1 MTGDASTK
9 TDLRR
14 EVGTYAA
21 RRGVFS
27 VVEVPPLQYLAV
39 DGRGDPDT
47 AQAYPDALAALY
59 PVAYR
64 VKFSSREHGRDYT
77 VMPLEALWWSA
88 DLAAF
93 TTERDKTRWEWTLL
107 TLVPAWTTT
116 EQVDAARAVA
126 AHQNPAPA
134 FPHVRLQHLDEG
146 LCVQT
151 LHVGPYDA
159 EGPVL
164 AEMHD
169 ELIPAHGFRPRGV
182 HHEIYL
188 NDARRT
194 APEKLR
200 TILRQPVE
208 AAHAHRV

>member
-1 MTGDASTK
+1 MGGGASTR

-14 EVGTYAA
+14 GITTYAA
-21 RRGVFS
+21 RRGVFA
-27 VVEVPPLQYLAV
+27 VVEVPPLQYLAI
-39 DGRGDPDT
+39 DGRGDPNTDP
-47 AQAYPDALAALY
+47 AYPGALAALY

-64 VKFSSREHGRDYT
+64 VKFASREAGRDYT
-77 VMPLEALWWSA
+77 VMPLEALWWSD

-93 TTERDKTRWEWTLL
+93 TTARDKTRWRWTLL
-107 TLVPAWTTT
+107 TLVPAWTTVD
-116 EQVDAARAVA
+116 QVDAARAA
-126 AHQNPAPA
+126 AARKDPVPA
-134 FPHVRLQHLDEG
+134 FRDVRLQALDEG

-164 AEMHD
+164 ETMHQD
-169 ELIPAHGFRPRGV
+169 VIPAHGLRPRGV

-188 NDARRT
+188 TDARRT

-208 AAHAHRV
+208 AVRR